1 MNSSDR
7 IPALPDSPVARRA
20 VELAVSA
27 ESEPVAN
34 HSIRSYLFATLLAEH
49 EGLKPG
55 VDFEADLLFYA
66 CVLHDLGTS
75 PSVPGKQRFEVEGA
89 DMAAEFLTE
98 HGYGAHEIDPVW
110 EAIALHTTPGIAER
124 RGVLTNLTRRGVAV
138 DFGVGAEFM
147 TDAQG
152 EVVHQ
157 RYPRLNVVTVLVD
170 EIVRHAARSPQAAA
184 RYTPGGE
191 LTRERKEL
199 GAPTS
204 LELVATASRWGA

>member
-1 MNSSDR
+1 MTSFDQ
-7 IPALPDSPVARRA
+7 IPTLPDSPIARLA

-34 HSIRSYLFATLLAEH
+34 HSIRSYLFATMLAEH

-75 PSVPGKQRFEVEGA
+75 PSVPGRQRFEVEGA
-89 DMAAEFLTE
+89 DLAAEFLTE
-98 HGYGAHEIDPVW
+98 HGYGAHQVDPVW

-124 RGVLTNLTRRGVAV
+124 RGVLANLTRRGVAV
-138 DFGVGAEFM
+138 DFGVGADFV
-147 TDAQG
+147 TDTQG
-152 EVVHQ
+152 AVIHQ
-157 RYPRLNVVTVLVD
+157 RYPRLNLVTVLVD
-170 EIVRHAARSPQAAA
+170 EIVRHATRSPQAAA

-199 GAPTS
+199 GTLTS
-204 LELVATASRWGA
+204 LELVATNSRWGA